1 MPTITKTFTYTG
13 TTQELII
20 PAGTTSIDAYL
31 WGGGGGGAG
40 GDRSGPGRTGAAG
53 HFVTSLAV
61 SMTAHVGK
69 TMKVAVGGGGGG
81 GAGGGNAAGGTNGR
95 SLTGYSGGAGGNSG
109 PNGSSGSGGAG
120 GGATLISIDGAD
132 QAIAGG
138 GGGGGGDGNHGI
150 GTVGINTN
158 SATAG
163 TPGTLGENGAP
174 HTGDGGGGG
183 AGGGGA
189 DGGKGGAGAS
199 GDNGGKGGWSG
210 TNLVP
215 GTPDG
220 SSIMEDNG
228 SGVTPGGTDRSQYSS
243 GIAVGGTA
251 AQTGGNGKA
260 VVIFDI
266 GVQSHTKVSS
276 SWKTVNEIYYKVSG
290 VWKQI
295 TAGYYRVSGSW
306 KALFNSGVNFTS
318 TAAGFGDAT
327 GLPTSAASGSGGGGG
342 GGRVICT
349 WLNNKGMFSLEDLKI
364 DQAFSIKHMSRN
376 VKIGYWFWGIPMVEY
391 MNKSDKTGN
400 WFGGLVIKVI
410 RMLAQA
416 RANELAYKM
425 GVRKQGDI
433 LGKVTRVIGE
443 GFCWCVGVVVRPF
456 VEHKFGDWLE
466 IYDPEIK

>member
-1 MPTITKTFTYTG
+1 MPTITKIFQYTG
-13 TTQELII
+13 TTQELVL
-20 PAGTTSIDAYL
+20 PAGTNSMTIHLY
-31 WGGGGGGAG
+31 GGGGGGGG
-40 GDRSGPGRTGAAG
+40 GDAAGPGRSGAAG
-53 HFVTSLAV
+53 HYITKTDLSISAY
-61 SMTAHVGK
+61 VGQ
-69 TMKVAVGGGGGG
+69 TMRVAVGGGGGG
-81 GAGGGNAAGGTNGR
+81 GTGGGGAPGGANGR

-109 PNGSSGSGGAG
+109 GGGSSGSGGGG
-120 GGATLISIDGAD
+120 GGATKIDFNGVD
-132 QAIAGG
+132 IAIAGG
-138 GGGGGGDGNHGI
+138 GGGGAGDGQHGT
-150 GTVGINTN
+150 GSAGINTN

-163 TPGTLGENGAP
+163 TPGTLGENGAG
-174 HTGDGGGGG
+174 HSGDGGGGG

-199 GDNGGKGGWSG
+199 GDNGGAGGWSG
-210 TNLVP
+210 SNLVP
-215 GTPDG
+215 SSG
-220 SSIMEDNG
+220 SEDNG
-228 SGVTPGGTDRSQYSS
+228 SGTTPGGTGVS
-243 GIAVGGTA
+243 GYVSGVANGAGATG
-251 AQTGGNGKA
+251 TGGNGLA
-260 VVIFDI
+260 IIIFTI
-266 GVQSHTKVSS
+266 GVQANYKVSGDWKETTNLYTKVSGA
-276 SWKTVNEIYYKVSG
+276 WKEITAAYYKVSG
-290 VWKQI
+290 
-295 TAGYYRVSGSW
+295 TW
-306 KALFNSGVNFTS
+306 KALFNSGVTFTT
-318 TAAGFGDAT
+318 TAAGFGDST
-327 GLPTSAASGSGGGGG
+327 GLPTSAASGSGGGG

-364 DQAFSIKHMSRN
+364 DQAFSIKYMSRN

-391 MNKSDKTGN
+391 MNKSDKTGS